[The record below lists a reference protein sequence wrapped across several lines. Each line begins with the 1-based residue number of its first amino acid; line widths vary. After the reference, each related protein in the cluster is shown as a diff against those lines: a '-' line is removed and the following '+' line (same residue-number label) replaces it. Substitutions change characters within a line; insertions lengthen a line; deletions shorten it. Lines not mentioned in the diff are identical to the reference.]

1 MKIRERVE
9 LRADFPNDDIEDDR
23 DIIQFGGRNL
33 AEALG
38 EILEGL
44 GCKVSVPEYAGEH
57 GWEFDFYIGER
68 RFWCQAT
75 DMQED
80 AMFIFK
86 DMAWVIGF
94 WFSRPR
100 PNPVFA
106 DLLTRVNA
114 ALALDSRF
122 GPPLWYPLIDNSNGP
137 GFPNPVSG
145 EA

>member
-9 LRADFPNDDIEDDR
+9 LRADFPNDDVEDDR
-23 DIIQFGGRNL
+23 GDIIQFGGRNI
-33 AEALG
+33 AEVMG
-38 EILEGL
+38 KMLEGL
-44 GCKVSVPEYAGEH
+44 GCKVSAPEYAGEH
-57 GWEFDFYIGER
+57 GWEFDFYIGGR

-100 PNPVFA
+100 PNPIFA

-114 ALALDSRF
+114 GLALDPRF
-122 GPPLWYPLIDNSNGP
+122 GPPLWYPLNNSRAP
-137 GFPNPVSG
+137 GANEPVSD
-145 EA
+145 AA